1 VTIESLLENLS
12 VTFLL
17 KNSIPENHW
26 TLLFLGEQGVGKS
39 QLASLTVK
47 KLSLLEGLPVIVV
60 CDENKEEDTIK
71 KWWSKN
77 VPEHVWWKGL
87 TFAQLKKLSSCIL
100 VVEDAPLILR
110 SKPRAVAVKSLLTAL
125 SRAKRIFTVVTSQ
138 YALSRE
144 LKSTIPLRVEMQVVH
159 HGEDKKHLFRVCEWR
174 NASSWYDWTGHS
186 DASDESA
193 EPIVQAIYRGVS
205 GGNLGRTGRKVKSE
219 SKRQKAFAMFDRGCS
234 NKEVKETLGLTYG
247 LVRFYRYEWNER
259 KRSGTQNTNKLT
271 LVGGGGIGLLEGDA
285 DNADRI

>member
-1 VTIESLLENLS
+1 MMISTLEDLNVSLL
-12 VTFLL
+12 
-17 KNSIPENHW
+17 KCGIPENHW
-26 TLLFLGEQGVGKS
+26 TLLFIGEQGVGKS

-47 KLSLLEGLPVIVV
+47 KLSLLESLPVIVV
-60 CDENKEEDTIK
+60 CDANKEEDTIK

-77 VPEHVWWKGL
+77 VPEHVWWRGL

-125 SRAKRIFTVVTSQ
+125 SRAKHIFTVVTSQ
-138 YALSRE
+138 YTLSRE

-159 HGEDKKHLFRVCEWR
+159 HGEGKKHLFRVCEWR

-193 EPIVQAIYRGVS
+193 EPIVQAIYHGV
-205 GGNLGRTGRKVKSE
+205 GGENLGKAGRKVKSE

-234 NKEVKETLGLTYG
+234 NREVEEALGLSEES
-247 LVRFYRYEWNER
+247 VCVYRHQWK
-259 KRSGTQNTNKLT
+259 KRRRDASVTNYINILR
-271 LVGGGGIGLLEGDA
+271 LGGGGGGDGVCKG
-285 DNADRI
+285 DSG